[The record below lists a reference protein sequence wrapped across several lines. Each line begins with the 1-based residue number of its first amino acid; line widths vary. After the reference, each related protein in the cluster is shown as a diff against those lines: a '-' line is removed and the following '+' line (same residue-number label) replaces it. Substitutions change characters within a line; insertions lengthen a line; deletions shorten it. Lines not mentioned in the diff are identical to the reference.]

1 MLTHCEAALID
12 GYGPYSPV
20 FSFEKLT
27 DVDTGLGPEMKS
39 TGEVLGLAETFPQ
52 ALLKAFKGSGMRA
65 PKKGGRVILTV
76 KDEDKSEVISIA
88 RGFEDMGVEL
98 YATSGTCDALNEAG
112 IECKRVNRVSQAHPN
127 ILDMIASGTVD
138 LVINTPTRGRK
149 HDSDGFRIRRSAV
162 EHGVGC
168 VTAIDTA
175 RALLTVRQQSRSED
189 LTPIDI
195 TKI

>member
-1 MLTHCEAALID
+1 M
-12 GYGPYSPV
+12 
-20 FSFEKLT
+20 
-27 DVDTGLGPEMKS
+27 
-39 TGEVLGLAETFPQ
+39 
-52 ALLKAFKGSGMRA
+52 
-65 PKKGGRVILTV
+65 
-76 KDEDKSEVISIA
+76 ISIA

>member
-1 MLTHCEAALID
+1 
-12 GYGPYSPV
+12 
-20 FSFEKLT
+20 
-27 DVDTGLGPEMKS
+27 
-39 TGEVLGLAETFPQ
+39 
-52 ALLKAFKGSGMRA
+52 
-65 PKKGGRVILTV
+65 
-76 KDEDKSEVISIA
+76 
-88 RGFEDMGVEL
+88 MGVEL

-149 HDSDGFRIRRSAV
+149 HDSDGFRVRRSAV

>member
-1 MLTHCEAALID
+1 
-12 GYGPYSPV
+12 
-20 FSFEKLT
+20 
-27 DVDTGLGPEMKS
+27 MKS

-76 KDEDKSEVISIA
+76 KDEDKREVISIA